1 MDELLR
7 EARRGRTTTRSTS
20 AVCDRRAR
28 GRRNDAEAEPR
39 PASVADQSAASVGGA
54 TVRPASGERHITDD
68 VHCADAASKE
78 HFFMCP
84 ALRKISS
91 AARDNGGSSRRS
103 SWSNTALWCSTSVAT
118 EGRSKH
124 PHVCAPT
131 NINRS
136 WLSAGKRDHRA
147 DRRYA
152 PSTIRSGNST
162 QVRTAQVAI
171 RPGTARTSR
180 SGSDFCRRLLS
191 VAATPVPLKL
201 TPR

>member
-131 NINRS
+131 NMQQVMAVRRETRS
-136 WLSAGKRDHRA
+136 SCGPALCTIDDQERQLDASPGQRKWRYVQAQQGRHEAVATSAGGCSA
-147 DRRYA
+147 WQRR
-152 PSTIRSGNST
+152 
-162 QVRTAQVAI
+162 Q
-171 RPGTARTSR
+171 
-180 SGSDFCRRLLS
+180 CH
-191 VAATPVPLKL
+191 
-201 TPR
+201 